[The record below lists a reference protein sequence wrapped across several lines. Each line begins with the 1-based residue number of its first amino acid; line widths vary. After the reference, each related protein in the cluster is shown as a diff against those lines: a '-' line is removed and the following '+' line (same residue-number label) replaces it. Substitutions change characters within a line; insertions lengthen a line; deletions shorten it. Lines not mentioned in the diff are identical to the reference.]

1 MNVHKGRKSI
11 TQRPFRILADCERI
25 YLFLIEIYERDW
37 RNGVPAPF
45 FEYAYALFSYWMDIS
60 YSSKNSIR
68 ECNGEIVAFC
78 FYENP
83 DFSAVSFSFA
93 VFCISAEK
101 LPLPAAFLLLLVQGY
116 GFIPAPLTLPIL
128 IPVSFLVPSAVKK
141 PENVLLLSPCR
152 PILRILQ
159 VLIPQVQWNPQC
171 SSC

>member
-45 FEYAYALFSYWMDIS
+45 FEYAYASFSYRMDIS
-60 YSSKNSIR
+60 YSFKNLIR

-83 DFSAVSFSFA
+83 GSFSLSPFLSRFSAYPPKNFPYPLLF
-93 VFCISAEK
+93 FCCLCRDTDSS
-101 LPLPAAFLLLLVQGY
+101 LHCSRYQYSYQSPFLYPLRLKSRKTDFY
-116 GFIPAPLTLPIL
+116 YH
-128 IPVSFLVPSAVKK
+128 PVDRF
-141 PENVLLLSPCR
+141 
-152 PILRILQ
+152 
-159 VLIPQVQWNPQC
+159 
-171 SSC
+171 

>member
-25 YLFLIEIYERDW
+25 YQFLLEIYERDW

-45 FEYAYALFSYWMDIS
+45 FEYAYASFSYRMDIS
-60 YSSKNSIR
+60 YSFKNLIR

-83 DFSAVSFSFA
+83 GSFSLSPFLSRFSAYPPKNFPYPLLF
-93 VFCISAEK
+93 FCC
-101 LPLPAAFLLLLVQGY
+101 LCRGY

-141 PENVLLLSPCR
+141 PENVLLLSPC
-152 PILRILQ
+152 
-159 VLIPQVQWNPQC
+159 
-171 SSC
+171 